1 MELNLK
7 ELYETNEDFHNY
19 VKKYIRNNGKTIE
32 QALREK
38 LVKEV
43 ALLYLEDG
51 AHETVKR

>member
-7 ELYETNEDFHNY
+7 DLYETNEDFHDY
-19 VKKYIRNNGKTIE
+19 VKRYIRNNGKTIE

-43 ALLYLEDG
+43 ALLYLEG
-51 AHETVKR
+51 GTHEADKR